1 MATRHHDIR
10 VLNRL
15 LSSTLDSAENY
26 RKAMRDARSAEL
38 TNVFRAR
45 CRERLAV
52 WGQLRNQVDA
62 IGGDPKDDGSVMAP
76 IKRALST
83 LSYVLRNG
91 DWAVVEEVDSQEGK
105 LQKKYDA
112 ALEDGR
118 LSARCYQA
126 VLSACETVQS
136 AREELARLKRTF
148 RKGHS

>member
-15 LSSTLDSAENY
+15 VSSTLDSAENY

-38 TNVFRAR
+38 TRVFRMR

-52 WGQLRNQVDA
+52 FDQLRNQVDA

-76 IKRALST
+76 LKRALNT
-83 LSYVLRNG
+83 LYYVFHDG
-91 DWAVVEEVDSQEGK
+91 DWAVVEEVDSQEDK
-105 LQKKYDA
+105 LQKKYGA

-118 LSARCYQA
+118 LSAHCYQA

-136 AREELARLKRTF
+136 AREELAQLKRAF
-148 RKGHS
+148 RKGHG